1 MFRPEGIY
9 RLRAPWKATTLVYRL
24 KIFQRDSDKL
34 LLILLIHQTWPCIIG
49 PKQHP
54 FLGNNLS
61 LQDPSWTVPDSSR
74 PVQSWLALD
83 ICQTASFS
91 SWDPSSQRPK
101 NLFQQHE
108 AQGTTLLFIWGSDPQ
123 YPFYGE
129 GDMSE
134 ITLFRGSHHSEAR
147 NVGLKIISPDTF
159 QWQIVFFTVQ
169 TARRVYLNSQD
180 EQKLEYWDTHH
191 HSA

>member
-91 SWDPSSQRPK
+91 SWIQVLRDQRISSSSMKHRA
-101 NLFQQHE
+101 LHCYLYE
-108 AQGTTLLFIWGSDPQ
+108 AQILNILFMGKGICLRSHS
-123 YPFYGE
+123 
-129 GDMSE
+129 SE
-134 ITLFRGSHHSEAR
+134 DHITL
-147 NVGLKIISPDTF
+147 
-159 QWQIVFFTVQ
+159 
-169 TARRVYLNSQD
+169 
-180 EQKLEYWDTHH
+180 KLGMLA
-191 HSA
+191 SR

>member
-61 LQDPSWTVPDSSR
+61 LQDPHELCQIPPGLCKVDWHWTSAKQPAFPHGIQVLRDQRISSSSMKHR
-74 PVQSWLALD
+74 ALH
-83 ICQTASFS
+83 CY
-91 SWDPSSQRPK
+91 
-101 NLFQQHE
+101 LYE
-108 AQGTTLLFIWGSDPQ
+108 AQILNILFMGKGICLRSHS
-123 YPFYGE
+123 
-129 GDMSE
+129 SE
-134 ITLFRGSHHSEAR
+134 DHITL
-147 NVGLKIISPDTF
+147 
-159 QWQIVFFTVQ
+159 
-169 TARRVYLNSQD
+169 
-180 EQKLEYWDTHH
+180 KLGMLA
-191 HSA
+191 SR